1 MGEQKSELEDK
12 VKAVVQEAAGD
23 NELSD
28 EALEQ
33 IAGGVMTDLA
43 ARFNKAGLFFP
54 QVCRF
59 QALKCLRRSRTK
71 AARLHS
77 ANRA

>member
-12 VKAVVQEAAGD
+12 IKGVVKEAAGD
-23 NELSD
+23 SELSD

-43 ARFNKAGLFFP
+43 GRFKKAGLFLSP
-54 QVCRF
+54 G
-59 QALKCLRRSRTK
+59 APM
-71 AARLHS
+71 S
-77 ANRA
+77 APEVPEAESD